1 MKVCRGT
8 IGSQITDAQLT
19 SSVGLC
25 YPSAFRTDSN
35 VGPIWPSTEEDCIG
49 QTGYIHDFL
58 NIANKIALENL
69 LSNDNLNQ
77 EMKKLIV
84 N

>member
-1 MKVCRGT
+1 MKVCKGT

-58 NIANKIALENL
+58 NIANKIASLENL
-69 LSNDNLNQ
+69 LSNDIESRNEKN
-77 EMKKLIV
+77 
-84 N
+84 